1 MQIYAIAQS
10 LTHFIIYY
18 FVHPLFFFL
27 ECTFLLYTIVLYS
40 TSDVTD
46 VENMAYPTTTSIST
60 SFSHSLK

>member
-10 LTHFIIYY
+10 LSDFYIFY

-46 VENMAYPTTTSIST
+46 VENMAYPTTASIST
-60 SFSHSLK
+60 SISQVR